1 MAERVR
7 SRMLDNRYGA
17 IITYDN
23 KTDGY
28 YVVKWDGPLYKLQ
41 EENDGFQ
48 AVDVVCNATYLNPI
62 Q

>member
-23 KTDGY
+23 KTNGY
-28 YVVKWDGPLYKLQ
+28 YVVKWDGTPREFQ
-41 EENDGFQ
+41 EDTERFQ
-48 AVDVVCNATYLNPI
+48 AGDVV
-62 Q
+62 